1 MGIIGGGRW
10 ERNEEERELSVYV
23 WRGRGGWVQSDGMKK
38 MKTGEGD
45 VIIRLLSSNTKDKEL
60 NTGRKQSKKK

>member
-23 WRGRGGWVQSDGMKK
+23 WRGRGDG
-38 MKTGEGD
+38 
-45 VIIRLLSSNTKDKEL
+45 SNQME
-60 NTGRKQSKKK
+60 